1 MGMLADA
8 TVRGGVAQVRSAMV
22 IAQVHSVRIVVDAY
36 LDRPRPIRNCASFW
50 VWYAQNMEWKR
61 SAFDWNQA
69 RAFLVTAEEGSL
81 SAAARALGLT
91 QPTLSRQVAGLEEAL
106 GVTLFERTS
115 RALLLTQA
123 GTELLEHFRGMGDAA
138 NRISLTATGQSQA
151 VTGKVVIAAT
161 NGMATY
167 VLPRVLK
174 ELRTRAPE
182 LQIEI
187 IASNETSDLRRREA
201 DIAIRHKRPQDET
214 LFARRLRDT
223 KAQLYASKRYL
234 DEVGRP
240 STAADLAK
248 MHFVGF
254 DAPERR
260 LGLMTSRGIELT
272 TANFNFLTSSV
283 TLSVALIREGFG
295 IGILPVDIA
304 DAYPELENPFPPF
317 APIQIEVWLVAHR
330 ELRTNPRIRLVFD
343 MIAEGL

>member
-1 MGMLADA
+1 MGMLSDA
-8 TVRGGVAQVRSAMV
+8 AGGLEVVQICSAIVIAKVRSAN
-22 IAQVHSVRIVVDAY
+22 IVVDKV
-36 LDRPRPIRNCASFW
+36 LDRMDRIRNCAFFW
-50 VWYAQNMEWKR
+50 VRYTQIMEWQR

-115 RALLLTQA
+115 RALLLTQVGA
-123 GTELLEHFRGMGDAA
+123 ELLEHFRSMGDAA
-138 NRISLTATGQSQA
+138 NCISLTATGQSEA

-167 VLPRVLK
+167 LLPQVLK
-174 ELRTRAPE
+174 DLRTKAPE

-187 IASNETSDLRRREA
+187 IASNENSDLRRREA
-201 DIAIRHKRPQDET
+201 DIAIRHKRPLDES
-214 LFARRLRDT
+214 LFAKRLRDT
-223 KAQLYASKRYL
+223 TGRLYASKQYL

-240 STAADLAK
+240 LSAADLSK

-254 DAPERR
+254 DAPEQR
-260 LGLMTSRGIELT
+260 LALLASRGVELT

-283 TLSVALIREGFG
+283 TLCVALIRQGLG
-295 IGILPVDIA
+295 IGILPVDIG
-304 DAYPELENPFPPF
+304 DVYPELENPFPDF
-317 APIQIEVWLVAHR
+317 EQIDIETWLVAHR
-330 ELRTNPRIRLVFD
+330 ELKTNPRIRLVFD
-343 MIAEGL
+343 LIAERL

>member
-1 MGMLADA
+1 
-8 TVRGGVAQVRSAMV
+8 
-22 IAQVHSVRIVVDAY
+22 
-36 LDRPRPIRNCASFW
+36 
-50 VWYAQNMEWKR
+50 MEWRR

-138 NRISLTATGQSQA
+138 NRISLTATGQSEA

-167 VLPRVLK
+167 FLPRVFK
-174 ELRTRAPE
+174 DLRTRAPE
-182 LQIEI
+182 LRIEI

-201 DIAIRHKRPQDET
+201 DIAIRHKRPQDEN
-214 LFARRLRDT
+214 LFAKRLRDT
-223 KAQLYASKRYL
+223 IGQLYASTQYL

-240 STAADLAK
+240 SKAADLAK

-260 LGLMTSRGIELT
+260 LALMASRGIELT

-283 TLSVALIREGFG
+283 TLSVALIRQGFG
-295 IGILPVDIA
+295 IGILPVNIGEV
-304 DAYPELENPFPPF
+304 YPELENPLPDFE
-317 APIQIEVWLVAHR
+317 PIEIETWLVAHR

-343 MIAEGL
+343 LIANGL